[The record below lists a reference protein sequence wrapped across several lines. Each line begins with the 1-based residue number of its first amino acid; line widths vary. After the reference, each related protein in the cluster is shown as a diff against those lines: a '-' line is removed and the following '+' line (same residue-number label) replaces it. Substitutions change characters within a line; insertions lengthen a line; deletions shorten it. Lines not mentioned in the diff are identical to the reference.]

1 MNVYSSDLYTNSP
14 MFLQNAVVSLKGLS
28 SLLVRRNRRFN
39 AYFSDARKRESWT
52 PQRIKDFQCLEL
64 IRLIKH
70 AVVNVPFYQKLFHD
84 LGLSE
89 NSIRTPEDLKKLPY
103 LEKET
108 VRKEPLRFVAS
119 DSRMSRILKGYTSG
133 TSGSPVRLFRSLDS
147 ILLEHSF
154 LWRQFQ
160 WAGCRLDDRIA
171 VLRGDMVVPAFQ
183 CTPPFWRWNLAEHL
197 LLLSSYHLSDE
208 NIPYYLDALSGF
220 RPTLIYAYPSA
231 VYLLA
236 EYILRRGATY
246 PLECIRGVVTSS
258 ETLFRYQQDA
268 IEEGLGCKVFDWY
281 GLAERVA
288 FIATCR
294 YGNHHVFEDY
304 GVSEFLPVQENRFE
318 LVGTGFINHA
328 MPLVRYRTGD
338 IVELDEN
345 QPCPC
350 GSSFLKVKS
359 IEGRMDDMVR
369 LRNGKTIGRL
379 DLVFKGLVG
388 IKEAQIIQASYDE
401 FRILAVVDGENV
413 GASLNKLRDNFLFRV
428 GTQVRL
434 KIEVVA
440 SIPRT
445 ATGKFKA
452 VISDAK

>member
-1 MNVYSSDLYTNSP
+1 
-14 MFLQNAVVSLKGLS
+14 MFFQNAVVSLKGLS

-39 AYFSDARKRESWT
+39 AYFSDAREREKWM
-52 PQRIKDFQCLEL
+52 PEGIKDYQCLEL

-70 AVVNVPFYQKLFHD
+70 AVINVPFYQKLFRDH
-84 LGLSE
+84 GLSE

-119 DSRMSRILKGYTSG
+119 NIRMSRLLKGHTSG
-133 TSGSPVRLFRSLDS
+133 TSGSPLRLFRSLDS
-147 ILLEHSF
+147 VLLEHSF

-171 VLRGDMVVPAFQ
+171 ALRGDMVVPASQ
-183 CTPPFWRWNLAEHL
+183 CKPPFWRRNLAERL
-197 LLLSSYHLSDE
+197 LVLSSYHLSDK
-208 NIPYYLDALSGF
+208 NIPYYLDALSEF
-220 RPTLIYAYPSA
+220 RPALIYAYPSA

-236 EYILRRGATY
+236 EYILRKGARY
-246 PLECIRGVVTSS
+246 PLESIRGVVTSS
-258 ETLFRYQQDA
+258 ETLLAYQQDA

-288 FIATCR
+288 YIGTCS
-294 YGNHHVFEDY
+294 YGSHHVFEDY

-328 MPLVRYRTGD
+328 MPLVRYKTGD
-338 IVELDEN
+338 IVELHEN

-379 DLVFKGLVG
+379 DLVFKGLAG
-388 IKEAQIIQASYDE
+388 IREAQIIQTSYDE

-413 GASLNKLRDNFLFRV
+413 GAPLNKIRDNFLSRL
-428 GTQVRL
+428 GTEVTVN
-434 KIEVVA
+434 IEVVA

-452 VISDAK
+452 VISHAK

>member
-1 MNVYSSDLYTNSP
+1 
-14 MFLQNAVVSLKGLS
+14 MFFQNAVVSLKGLS
-28 SLLVRRNRRFN
+28 SILVRRNRRFN
-39 AYFSDARKRESWT
+39 AYFSDATERQGWT
-52 PQRIKDFQCLEL
+52 AQRIKDFQCLEL

-70 AVVNVPFYQKLFHD
+70 AVVSVPFYQKLFRDH
-84 LGLSE
+84 GLSE
-89 NSIRTPEDLKKLPY
+89 KSIRTPEDLKKLPY

-108 VRKEPLRFVAS
+108 VRKEPLRFLAS
-119 DSRMSRILKGYTSG
+119 DIKMSRLFKAHTSG
-133 TSGSPVRLFRSLDS
+133 TSGSPLRLFRSLDS
-147 ILLEHSF
+147 VLLEHSF

-171 VLRGDMVVPAFQ
+171 ALRGDMVVPASQ
-183 CTPPFWRWNLAEHL
+183 SKPPFWRRNLAERL
-197 LLLSSYHLSDE
+197 LVLSSYHLSDE
-208 NIPYYLDALSGF
+208 NIPYYLEALSGF
-220 RPTLIYAYPSA
+220 RPSLIYAYPSA

-236 EYILRRGATY
+236 EYILRKGARY
-246 PLECIRGVVTSS
+246 PLKCIRGVVTSS
-258 ETLFRYQQDA
+258 ETLFPYQQEA

-288 FIATCR
+288 CIATCS

-338 IVELDEN
+338 IVELHEDLT
-345 QPCPC
+345 CPC

-388 IKEAQIIQASYDE
+388 IREAQIIQTSYDE
-401 FRILAVVDGENV
+401 FRILAVVDGENL
-413 GASLNKLRDNFLFRV
+413 GASLNKLTDNFLSRV
-428 GTQVRL
+428 GTDVTVN
-434 KIEVVA
+434 IEVVA

-445 ATGKFKA
+445 VTGKFKA
-452 VISDAK
+452 VISHAK